1 MTEGHGDDLYRYG
14 GKVRHNFSSNIFA
27 RADHSALMAHLA
39 SCGTKIAAYPEP
51 EPYTLEAELA
61 SAAGIGARSVMV
73 TNGATEAI
81 YLIAMMMS
89 GLRAAILAPTF
100 REYQDACRL
109 HNVAITFFSDME
121 SVPDAEVIWIC
132 NPNNPTGRRIDPRII
147 LDMAAHRPE
156 TVFVIDQA
164 YADYL
169 TLPVI
174 SPAEAVAAGNVIL
187 LSSLTKRYSIP
198 GLRIG
203 YAIGAA
209 GLLDRLRTL
218 RMPWSVNALA
228 IEAALWLL
236 RHRSDYTIDAPALH
250 AEAMRISRSFEAIG
264 IKCEPTDC
272 NFLLARLPDRT
283 AAELKD
289 WLVERHGLLIRDAS
303 NFETLTPGH
312 FRVAAQSQEQ
322 NDLLINAL
330 RQWTDLSQ

>member
-14 GKVRHNFSSNIFA
+14 GRVKHNFSSNIFA
-27 RADHSALMAHLA
+27 RADHSDLMAHLA

-51 EPYTLEAELA
+51 EPFTLESELA
-61 SAAGIGARSVMV
+61 AAAGIGSSSVMV

-89 GLRAAILAPTF
+89 EKRAAILAPTF
-100 REYQDACRL
+100 REYQDACSI
-109 HNVAITFFSDME
+109 HNVAMTFFGDME
-121 SVPDAEVIWIC
+121 SMPDAEVIWIC

-147 LDMAAHRPE
+147 LDTAAHCPD
-156 TVFVIDQA
+156 TLFVIDQA

-169 TLPVI
+169 TMPVI
-174 SPAEAVAAGNVIL
+174 LPDEAVEAGNIVL

-203 YAIGAA
+203 YAIGA
-209 GLLDRLRTL
+209 GPVLDRLRAR

-236 RHRSDYTIDAPALH
+236 RHKDDYTIDAPALH
-250 AEAMRISRSFEAIG
+250 TEAVRITKALEKIG
-264 IKCEPTDC
+264 IRCMPTDC
-272 NFLLARLPDRT
+272 NFLLAQLPDRT
-283 AAELKD
+283 AAELKE

-303 NFETLTPGH
+303 NFETLTPRH
-312 FRVAAQSQEQ
+312 FRVAAQSPEQ
-322 NDLLINAL
+322 NDILINAL
-330 RQWTDLSQ
+330 KQWTDLSQ